1 MAPAS
6 SKENQE
12 GSGKGLDYSSLHVS
26 TPNEPVAI
34 IGMAMRLPGNVKGE
48 SDFWN
53 LLSEKKSGLCD
64 IPRNRFNLDGFY
76 DSSGTRG
83 TIPFTQGYFLDGVNI
98 QNFDTTVFPTSKTE
112 LDRLDPAQRQLLQV
126 AYECFESAGMSSWR
140 GSNTGCYIG
149 EFGEDW
155 ADVNAKETQHIGG
168 YRATGFEDFA
178 LSNRISY
185 EFDLRGPSMTVK
197 TACSSSL
204 VCLDL
209 ACEAIRNGKCD
220 AALVGGI
227 NLIFSPTMWIT
238 LNDMELLSPRGQS
251 RPFDAT
257 ADGYARGEAVN
268 MVLVRKLSSALRDK
282 DSIRALIRGT
292 GVNSDGRTLG
302 MVVPNPLAQANL
314 IRRTYSAAGIPNLSE
329 TAIIECHAT
338 GTQVGDSLE
347 AKAIADCFGDKGII
361 ITSVKANVG
370 HAEGAAG
377 LTSVIKSVLALEH
390 RMVLPNI
397 SFETPNPKIPFKECK
412 LHVPIETEPW
422 PKGRAERISVNSFGI
437 GGVNAHVIIESYRQ
451 FNLDL
456 QIDAKH
462 SLTTSVPS
470 VLDGWNEIKAILVFT
485 GQGAQWPTMGAHL
498 WDTNIIF
505 RETIQ
510 KLDRFLQT
518 METPPLWK
526 IEHELHKGENDSR
539 VYSAELGHP
548 LCVAIQIALVDVI
561 RSWGVIPH
569 GVIGHSSGEA
579 AAAYASGAITAEAAI
594 AVAASRG
601 FSNVPVKEEGS
612 MAAVGLGRDDV
623 LPFLLPGVDIACEN
637 SQLST
642 TLSGDT
648 EAVKEVLRNIQA
660 ERPGVLARLLR
671 VERAY
676 HSHHMLRHGE
686 TYEKQITPYV
696 QSCSPTI
703 PFYSSVTGKL
713 LTGDSC
719 LDAQYWRA
727 NMERPVLFN
736 SALRSSFEEILPSD
750 TDKAVLI
757 EIGPHPAL
765 AGPIGQILRDTGR
778 NNHILHIG
786 SLRRGN
792 PCDESLMYLAGK
804 LYQQGLPLNYEVL
817 CPPGKFVKNLPR
829 YPWKQDITHWLE
841 PRISREWRF
850 REHPPHEL
858 LGSRVFESAANEPVW
873 RKVFTLNEV
882 PWLAGHEVNGD
893 IIFPAAGYIAMVG
906 EAIQQL
912 SETEDGSSDGTFS
925 MRNVRIASALVLK
938 MDKITEIITSFKRI
952 MVDSSETT
960 PWFQFTI
967 SSFDGTRWARN
978 CFGEARASQDSS
990 FAFPRHMVA
999 QTGSFP
1005 RKVDEKTWYTGL
1017 RHVGFNYTGD
1027 FEGMQN
1033 ISAATTMNEAK
1044 ATVEIVHTHG
1054 KPKCS
1059 RYVLH
1064 PAVIDQ
1070 FLQLIAVASS
1080 RGLCRDLKSIS
1091 VPTFIEELLLHPCP
1105 ADHTLEIMAN
1115 VTKKSE
1121 RGSIAGNV
1129 VVKSAGYLGEPVTTR
1144 IGLKG
1149 LEMSA
1154 MTRSN
1159 DDARVNTIPLI
1170 SQFEWMPHSDFVD
1183 LRKHFHRKAPR
1194 INEWPLLEELV
1205 LLCMFNHCEG
1215 IQTNDDTAEHLA
1227 KLMKWMQAQVQRY
1240 IQGANKFVNQDILL
1254 EKRSVEERVKRVDE
1268 IMRALSSS
1276 PYAAF
1281 SKAAFQLF
1289 SVAPAIFRNEMHPLH
1304 VMMENNVLTDF
1315 YDALSVDSAD
1325 MISILANTNPN
1336 MRILE
1341 VGAGTGGT
1349 TANILRA
1356 LTSSYGERLYSV
1368 YTYTD
1373 VSSGFM
1379 AAAKE
1384 RFSSHAAIEYAVLDV
1399 TKDPAEQ
1406 GFQLGSFDLIIA
1418 ANVLHATPSLRTT
1431 LCNMRSLLS
1440 PRGRLFLE
1448 ELNPEMMCVNYVM
1461 GFLSGWWLGALD
1473 DRVDQPFISP
1483 ERWTKELLDAGF
1495 PKPEAI
1501 ILDDDAPYQLNAGIV
1516 VARESSEHTLSR
1528 VSLLCYDSDGRY
1540 VSEVRHCLEAS
1551 NVTVDVCH
1559 FGQPLPPQNDVIS
1572 LLELQKPL
1580 LHGIR
1585 EETFEIIKNCFC
1597 SHKALILWIMPA
1609 VQVGKVKDPQSA
1621 LTLGLARTARNEL
1634 SLPFLTVEVDE
1645 TSTGVGAAATKIT
1658 KIFRKTRFEHFNPS
1672 GSIDPDYEYAIVHEE
1687 ILIPRLH
1694 WQTLSE
1700 VVEGIRIEDMRAI
1713 EGEKPQW
1720 RIAMRTPGLLHTLTW
1735 IPCEQSAFPIENE
1748 VLVESKVIGLN
1759 FRDILIALG
1768 IMENDLSE
1776 MGFEG
1781 SGIVRAVGPGVS
1793 RFSVGDRVSYLGMG
1807 CFKTTQIMNEALCVR
1822 LDDSMT
1828 FKEGAALP
1836 LVYATAYYAL
1846 VEKANL
1852 QHGQS
1857 VLIHSACGGFGL
1869 SAIQI
1874 AQALGA
1880 EIYCTVGSH
1889 EKRNFLTENYG
1900 IEPSRIF
1907 SSRDTSFLPD
1917 VLNVT
1922 YGRGVDVVLNSLSGE
1937 LLQASWQCVA
1947 EFGTMV
1953 EIGKR
1958 DFRRRATLAM
1968 APFEANRTFLGIEL
1982 GPIIKGYPRKAS
1994 ALFERCIEWI
2004 RAGRIPGPTISRSFK
2019 AVQIEEALRVMQVGS
2034 HIGKIVIEMPDDSR
2048 EFEGQHSR
2056 QKASLSTIHFRSDRT
2071 YLLSTAVSP
2080 LAGVINLSM
2089 VLKDV
2094 GLPDM
2099 TFGDWIAPIEPK
2111 VQGTWN
2117 LHQATVHNKELDFFI
2132 LLSSCSGVIG
2142 QWGQA
2147 NYAAANTFL
2156 DAFVH
2161 FRRQQGLVAS
2171 VIDLGVMGDVGFVSQ
2186 NQGIRENLDRIGMY
2200 ILREQD
2206 LLNALILALKRSS
2219 LAPSATA
2226 GQICGQNSDM
2236 TYRNP
2241 SQVLLGLNSTSPISS
2256 PLNRVPWRRDARMSI
2271 YHNTAISD
2279 NSGGYQYGR
2288 AKAQSSQ
2295 SDDLRAKLASMANNE
2310 DKIAAIA
2317 RSLAAA
2323 LAAFLIKDDDSIA
2336 LNRPLEQL
2344 GLDSLIALEIRNWIR
2359 QKLKQSQYTSD
2370 STHLRVQHR
2379 AIAAG
2384 SEPNVLPLKIF
2395 PQHVQDAPKPGRPA
2409 KQAEEVKEQ
2418 MFQQQGQHKD
2428 WTLEDWKNVI
2438 WTDETSVVINH
2449 RRGGYR
2455 VWRRADERV
2464 VKSCIRERWKGYS
2477 EFMFWGCF
2485 SYDKKGPCHVYQP
2498 ETKAEKE
2505 DAARRIEQLNAELE
2519 PLQREE
2525 WELLESMRRIGLRN
2539 KRGRKPQ
2546 WRWTEKTGKLMRTSG
2561 GGIDWWRRQTCVLIP
2576 KLIPF
2581 AKECL

>member
-456 QIDAKH
+456 QIDAKLRRSSTNETWFTH
-462 SLTTSVPS
+462 PSEQTYVALPDAGNLNDKTSPVGNQHEFINNSYFNNDDSEKIRCQQTSGSNLLLFSAYNAESLQEQVHSHIQFAQDQRQLELHDLAYTLANKREHRPHRSFVVTSGHMCTPQLSDSLTTSVPS

-1528 VSLLCYDSDGRY
+1528 
-1540 VSEVRHCLEAS
+1540 
-1551 NVTVDVCH
+1551 
-1559 FGQPLPPQNDVIS
+1559 
-1572 LLELQKPL
+1572 
-1580 LHGIR
+1580 
-1585 EETFEIIKNCFC
+1585 
-1597 SHKALILWIMPA
+1597 
-1609 VQVGKVKDPQSA
+1609 
-1621 LTLGLARTARNEL
+1621 
-1634 SLPFLTVEVDE
+1634 
-1645 TSTGVGAAATKIT
+1645 
-1658 KIFRKTRFEHFNPS
+1658 
-1672 GSIDPDYEYAIVHEE
+1672 
-1687 ILIPRLH
+1687 
-1694 WQTLSE
+1694 
-1700 VVEGIRIEDMRAI
+1700 
-1713 EGEKPQW
+1713 
-1720 RIAMRTPGLLHTLTW
+1720 
-1735 IPCEQSAFPIENE
+1735 
-1748 VLVESKVIGLN
+1748 
-1759 FRDILIALG
+1759 DILIALG

-2071 YLLSTAVSP
+2071 YLLVGGLGGLGRALAVWMAENGARSLVFLSRSAREGPEVDGVVQDLRSQGCRVLLVDGSVSNMADVQRAVKNESTAVSP

-2359 QKLKQSQYTSD
+2359 QKLK
-2370 STHLRVQHR
+2370 
-2379 AIAAG
+2379 
-2384 SEPNVLPLKIF
+2384 
-2395 PQHVQDAPKPGRPA
+2395 
-2409 KQAEEVKEQ
+2409 
-2418 MFQQQGQHKD
+2418 
-2428 WTLEDWKNVI
+2428 
-2438 WTDETSVVINH
+2438 
-2449 RRGGYR
+2449 
-2455 VWRRADERV
+2455 
-2464 VKSCIRERWKGYS
+2464 
-2477 EFMFWGCF
+2477 
-2485 SYDKKGPCHVYQP
+2485 
-2498 ETKAEKE
+2498 
-2505 DAARRIEQLNAELE
+2505 
-2519 PLQREE
+2519 
-2525 WELLESMRRIGLRN
+2525 
-2539 KRGRKPQ
+2539 
-2546 WRWTEKTGKLMRTSG
+2546 
-2561 GGIDWWRRQTCVLIP
+2561 
-2576 KLIPF
+2576 
-2581 AKECL
+2581 

>member
-456 QIDAKH
+456 QIDAKLRRSSTNETWFTH
-462 SLTTSVPS
+462 PSEQTYVALPDAGNLNDKTSPVGNQHEFINNSYFNNDDSEKIRCQQTSGSNLLLFSAYNAESLQEQVHSHIQFAQDQRQLELHDLAYTLANKREHRPHRSFVVTSGHMCTPQLSDSLTTSVPS

-1528 VSLLCYDSDGRY
+1528 VSLLCYDSDGR
-1540 VSEVRHCLEAS
+1540 R
-1551 NVTVDVCH
+1551 
-1559 FGQPLPPQNDVIS
+1559 
-1572 LLELQKPL
+1572 
-1580 LHGIR
+1580 
-1585 EETFEIIKNCFC
+1585 
-1597 SHKALILWIMPA
+1597 
-1609 VQVGKVKDPQSA
+1609 
-1621 LTLGLARTARNEL
+1621 
-1634 SLPFLTVEVDE
+1634 
-1645 TSTGVGAAATKIT
+1645 
-1658 KIFRKTRFEHFNPS
+1658 
-1672 GSIDPDYEYAIVHEE
+1672 
-1687 ILIPRLH
+1687 
-1694 WQTLSE
+1694 
-1700 VVEGIRIEDMRAI
+1700 
-1713 EGEKPQW
+1713 
-1720 RIAMRTPGLLHTLTW
+1720 
-1735 IPCEQSAFPIENE
+1735 
-1748 VLVESKVIGLN
+1748 
-1759 FRDILIALG
+1759 
-1768 IMENDLSE
+1768 
-1776 MGFEG
+1776 
-1781 SGIVRAVGPGVS
+1781 
-1793 RFSVGDRVSYLGMG
+1793 
-1807 CFKTTQIMNEALCVR
+1807 
-1822 LDDSMT
+1822 
-1828 FKEGAALP
+1828 
-1836 LVYATAYYAL
+1836 
-1846 VEKANL
+1846 
-1852 QHGQS
+1852 
-1857 VLIHSACGGFGL
+1857 
-1869 SAIQI
+1869 
-1874 AQALGA
+1874 
-1880 EIYCTVGSH
+1880 
-1889 EKRNFLTENYG
+1889 
-1900 IEPSRIF
+1900 
-1907 SSRDTSFLPD
+1907 
-1917 VLNVT
+1917 
-1922 YGRGVDVVLNSLSGE
+1922 
-1937 LLQASWQCVA
+1937 
-1947 EFGTMV
+1947 
-1953 EIGKR
+1953 
-1958 DFRRRATLAM
+1958 
-1968 APFEANRTFLGIEL
+1968 
-1982 GPIIKGYPRKAS
+1982 
-1994 ALFERCIEWI
+1994 
-2004 RAGRIPGPTISRSFK
+2004 
-2019 AVQIEEALRVMQVGS
+2019 
-2034 HIGKIVIEMPDDSR
+2034 
-2048 EFEGQHSR
+2048 
-2056 QKASLSTIHFRSDRT
+2056 
-2071 YLLSTAVSP
+2071 
-2080 LAGVINLSM
+2080 
-2089 VLKDV
+2089 
-2094 GLPDM
+2094 
-2099 TFGDWIAPIEPK
+2099 
-2111 VQGTWN
+2111 
-2117 LHQATVHNKELDFFI
+2117 
-2132 LLSSCSGVIG
+2132 
-2142 QWGQA
+2142 
-2147 NYAAANTFL
+2147 
-2156 DAFVH
+2156 
-2161 FRRQQGLVAS
+2161 
-2171 VIDLGVMGDVGFVSQ
+2171 
-2186 NQGIRENLDRIGMY
+2186 
-2200 ILREQD
+2200 
-2206 LLNALILALKRSS
+2206 
-2219 LAPSATA
+2219 
-2226 GQICGQNSDM
+2226 
-2236 TYRNP
+2236 
-2241 SQVLLGLNSTSPISS
+2241 
-2256 PLNRVPWRRDARMSI
+2256 
-2271 YHNTAISD
+2271 
-2279 NSGGYQYGR
+2279 
-2288 AKAQSSQ
+2288 
-2295 SDDLRAKLASMANNE
+2295 
-2310 DKIAAIA
+2310 
-2317 RSLAAA
+2317 
-2323 LAAFLIKDDDSIA
+2323 
-2336 LNRPLEQL
+2336 
-2344 GLDSLIALEIRNWIR
+2344 
-2359 QKLKQSQYTSD
+2359 
-2370 STHLRVQHR
+2370 
-2379 AIAAG
+2379 
-2384 SEPNVLPLKIF
+2384 
-2395 PQHVQDAPKPGRPA
+2395 
-2409 KQAEEVKEQ
+2409 
-2418 MFQQQGQHKD
+2418 
-2428 WTLEDWKNVI
+2428 
-2438 WTDETSVVINH
+2438 
-2449 RRGGYR
+2449 
-2455 VWRRADERV
+2455 
-2464 VKSCIRERWKGYS
+2464 
-2477 EFMFWGCF
+2477 
-2485 SYDKKGPCHVYQP
+2485 
-2498 ETKAEKE
+2498 
-2505 DAARRIEQLNAELE
+2505 
-2519 PLQREE
+2519 
-2525 WELLESMRRIGLRN
+2525 
-2539 KRGRKPQ
+2539 
-2546 WRWTEKTGKLMRTSG
+2546 
-2561 GGIDWWRRQTCVLIP
+2561 
-2576 KLIPF
+2576 
-2581 AKECL
+2581 